1 MTMRQEIAQIHNEI
15 DTLTH
20 KFDQLIDLLTIQF
33 KAELLATND
42 LHALEITELLK
53 KTYALKQQARDVEI
67 ATFIKENKP
76 IDKYV

>member
-1 MTMRQEIAQIHNEI
+1 MTMGQEIAQIHNEI

>member
-53 KTYALKQQARDVEI
+53 KTYALKQQARDVEV
-67 ATFIKENKP
+67 AAFIKEHKQV
-76 IDKYV
+76 DKYS